1 MMAQMNLKMS
11 SSNLAREKCSRLHCL
26 QWRKLLKCLIQA
38 ATLKETH
45 KLGLTINKISEN
57 YRIDTIGIPDYL
69 SKIANIQ
76 EIEKLKV
83 TELFIIYQKDH
94 IRSQTDLMTVL
105 SPLYS
110 WKATKQ
116 EERRSIEGKAGRMN
130 CYRDRSKWSGIVLEI
145 SGFETAQPKRYFDRY
160 KDGIIKF
167 ILYRINDAKKWSLRK
182 RTDLI
187 KAALQEREG

>member
-1 MMAQMNLKMS
+1 MKS
-11 SSNLAREKCSRLHCL
+11 
-26 QWRKLLKCLIQA
+26 LIQE

-45 KLGLTINKISEN
+45 KLGLTINKILEN

-69 SKIANIQ
+69 SKITNIQ

-110 WKATKQ
+110 
-116 EERRSIEGKAGRMN
+116 
-130 CYRDRSKWSGIVLEI
+130 
-145 SGFETAQPKRYFDRY
+145 
-160 KDGIIKF
+160 
-167 ILYRINDAKKWSLRK
+167 
-182 RTDLI
+182 
-187 KAALQEREG
+187 